1 MNRLI
6 FIMITL
12 MSISL
17 SAQSVFLWD
26 RDLGYVVINPED
38 PWQYVGMEYGIIN
51 ALQANG
57 INPTV
62 DEVLPANLDIYD
74 IVFVT
79 AGMWCEG

>member
-1 MNRLI
+1 
-6 FIMITL
+6 MITL